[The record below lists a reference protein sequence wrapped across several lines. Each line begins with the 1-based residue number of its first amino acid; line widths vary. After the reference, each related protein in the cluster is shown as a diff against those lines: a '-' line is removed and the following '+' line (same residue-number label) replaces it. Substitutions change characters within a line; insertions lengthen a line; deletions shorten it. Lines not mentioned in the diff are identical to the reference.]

1 MIYDRHNFDAYRI
14 GTVRAIEPLHIYCP
28 CWESLS
34 LLLFFIR
41 IFVVLL
47 YEHRTQYVVIT
58 HTHTH
63 THTHIYM
70 CVCVCSSTVIPLRCR
85 CWEHFLWL
93 LGSSVVFH
101 FVFLIEGASDAAIGW
116 GTVPQHKRF
125 RVGFLLSD
133 LFLLLSFSS
142 PGVYSDPNRNK
153 YQGIFLAINCDRR
166 VKLTTVSSCLSNVEV
181 RVEV

>member
-1 MIYDRHNFDAYRI
+1 V
-14 GTVRAIEPLHIYCP
+14 GAIEPLHIYCP

-34 LLLFFIR
+34 LLLSFIR
-41 IFVVLL
+41 IFVVLS
-47 YEHRTQYVVIT
+47 YEHNTLSLRT

-63 THTHIYM
+63 THTPTHIY
-70 CVCVCSSTVIPLRCR
+70 SSSVIPLRCR

-93 LGSSVVFH
+93 LGSSVVFN
-101 FVFLIEGASDAAIGW
+101 FVLFIEGASGDSIGW

-133 LFLLLSFSS
+133 LFLLPSFSS

-153 YQGIFLAINCDRR
+153 YQGIFLVIKCGRR
-166 VKLTTVSSCLSNVEV
+166 VELTTVSSCLCRMSK
-181 RVEV
+181 